1 MIIEKSAY
9 AFRLD
14 GTPVKCQV
22 FGHGHINHTLKVTT
36 DTGAEYV
43 LQRINTYVFKEPVRL
58 MENVSA
64 VADFLRR
71 RVEDPRHALHF
82 LLTHDG
88 KYYHVDDEG
97 QYWRCYDFVGGF
109 CLDAPESDEDFYQS
123 AIAIGRFQTLLSDF
137 PAETLY
143 ETIPE
148 FHNTVDRYRQFKES
162 VAADAAGRAAGV
174 KADID
179 FLLEREDL
187 ACTLQN
193 MRQDGLLPLRVTHN
207 DTKLNNVL
215 LDRVTRKA
223 LCVLDL
229 DTVMPGLSLYDFG
242 DSIRF
247 GAATAAEDEQD
258 LSKMELDLHLFEV
271 YTRGYLEAANALTDT
286 EIAMLPRGALAVT
299 LELATRFLKDYLDGD
314 LYFKTTYP
322 EHNLVR
328 ARTQMKLARDM
339 QQKWEDMN
347 RIVAKV
353 AAQIR

>member
-1 MIIEKSAY
+1 MHIEPAAY
-9 AFRLD
+9 AFLLD
-14 GTPVKCQV
+14 GVPEKCEV
-22 FGHGHINHTLKVTT
+22 FGHGHINHTLKLTT

-43 LQRINTYVFKEPVRL
+43 LQQINTYVFKDPVRL

-64 VADFLRR
+64 VTRFLHD
-71 RVEDPRHALHF
+71 RVEDPRHALH
-82 LLTHDG
+82 LLPTREG
-88 KYYHVDDEG
+88 KYYHVDDQG

-109 CLDAPESDEDFYQS
+109 CLDLPETDEDFYQS
-123 AIAIGRFQTLLSDF
+123 AIAFGRFQTLLSDF

-148 FHNTVDRYRQFKES
+148 FHNTTDRYRQFRES
-162 VAADAAGRAAGV
+162 VAADAVGRAAGV

-193 MRQDGLLPLRVTHN
+193 MRQEGLLPLRVTHN

-247 GAATAAEDEQD
+247 GAATAAEDEPD
-258 LSKMELDLHLFEV
+258 LSKMALDLHLFEV

-286 EIAMLPRGALAVT
+286 EIAMLPMGALAVT

-314 LYFKTTYP
+314 LYFKTAYP

-328 ARTQMKLARDM
+328 ARTQMKLAWDM
-339 QQKWEDMN
+339 QQKWDEMN
-347 RIVAKV
+347 RIVALV
-353 AAQIR
+353 NQARR

>member
-64 VADFLRR
+64 VTDFLRR

-123 AIAIGRFQTLLSDF
+123 AIAFGRFQTLLSDF

-162 VAADAAGRAAGV
+162 VAADAAGRSAGV

-215 LDRVTRKA
+215 LDKVDRKA

-286 EIAMLPRGALAVT
+286 EIAMLPMGALAVT